1 MHCKSLWIK
10 ASAKCINVN
19 VKCLDSPKSE
29 ESLNLL
35 QDGASLDPGQTG
47 ESLDGDIESL
57 DPAESMEFLNPI
69 D

>member
-1 MHCKSLWIK
+1 MHCKSLRIK

-47 ESLDGDIESL
+47 ESPDPLKAAASL
-57 DPAESMEFLNPI
+57 DPGQTG
-69 D
+69 